1 VRPPFLGDAKDL
13 LLAGEVVEPIGGLDG
28 FTEREVA
35 RQDDIFRWSAMRR
48 APCTVQGPIPGT
60 AVSSAMS
67 SSSGSALKT
76 SGFSLP
82 SEKPFGEVAECAD
95 LPPGEPGLAEL
106 AGIDFQQSGG

>member
-1 VRPPFLGDAKDL
+1 
-13 LLAGEVVEPIGGLDG
+13 
-28 FTEREVA
+28 
-35 RQDDIFRWSAMRR
+35 
-48 APCTVQGPIPGT
+48 
-60 AVSSAMS
+60 MS
-67 SSSGSALKT
+67 SSSGSVLKT